1 MKLHRGSAT
10 LKTVKTNRLM
20 IYLGVALLAV
30 GCKREEGVH
39 AYDAPKDPPPGVKV
53 AVAKTPEA
61 DENVQ
66 EGAKIHWVV
75 PPEWKQVEAPRMTSA
90 AYQVSVN
97 PPVLLTVSQI
107 SARGS
112 EAETVLA
119 NVNRWENQMGL
130 PHTSEDNLDKV
141 AMPIKIAGRK
151 GRIINLSSPEVAAD
165 GKPRQQMLAA
175 LVPDPDGERAWAF
188 KMMGPAEVVAPQGKA
203 FAEVVMSVHFDA
215 EGVAEAPETS
225 ASPDGGKIPGIASFT
240 LPQGWQVDPQQ
251 HPMRAATI
259 IVNLP
264 SGQGEVVIS
273 KLGSTSMSDPVA
285 NIVRWRGMVG
295 LPPTADASS
304 NPPQELSL
312 AQGPAMIRD
321 FDGPESAGAARKRMF
336 VAYTQ
341 FPGANEMWFFKF
353 IGPHDLVSTS
363 KPAFEAF
370 VKSLKFDD
378 K

>member
-1 MKLHRGSAT
+1 MKLHQGSAT
-10 LKTVKTNRLM
+10 LKPVKTNRLM

-30 GCKREEGVH
+30 GCKREEGIH

-53 AVAKTPEA
+53 TASHA
-61 DENVQ
+61 DDDTVQ

-75 PPEWKQVEAPRMTSA
+75 PPEWKQVEAPRMTNA
-90 AYQVSVN
+90 AYQVNAN

-112 EAETVLA
+112 EEETVLA

-141 AMPIKIAGRK
+141 AMPIKIAGRQ
-151 GRIINLSSPEVAAD
+151 GRIINLSGAQSATD

-175 LVPDPDGERAWAF
+175 LVPDGDSAWAF
-188 KMMGPAEVVAPQGKA
+188 KIMGPAEVVAPQGKA

-215 EGVAEAPETS
+215 PGSETPETQ
-225 ASPDGGKIPGIASFT
+225 AATDRAKIPGIASYT
-240 LPQGWQVDPQQ
+240 LPEGWQIDPQP
-251 HPMRAATI
+251 HAMRAATI
-259 IVNLP
+259 IVKSAN
-264 SGQGEVVIS
+264 GQGEVVIS
-273 KLGSTSMSDPVA
+273 QLGSTSMSDPVA

-304 NPPQELSL
+304 NPPQEISL
-312 AQGPAMIRD
+312 GQGPAMIRD
-321 FDGPESAGAARKRMF
+321 FDGPEATGAARKRMF

-341 FPGANEMWFFKF
+341 FPGADQMWFFKF
-353 IGPHDLVSTS
+353 IGPHDLISTS

-370 VKSLKFDD
+370 VKSLKFDA

>member
-1 MKLHRGSAT
+1 
-10 LKTVKTNRLM
+10 M
-20 IYLGVALLAV
+20 IYLGMALLAV

-53 AVAKTPEA
+53 AVTEGG

-75 PPEWKQVEAPRMTSA
+75 PPEWKQVEAPKMTSA
-90 AYQVSVN
+90 AYQVSAN
-97 PPVLLTVSQI
+97 PRVLLTISQI
-107 SARGS
+107 AARGS

-119 NVNRWENQMGL
+119 NVNRWENQLGL
-130 PHTSEDNLDKV
+130 PHTSEDNLDKI
-141 AMPIKIAGRK
+141 AMPIKIAGRQ
-151 GRIINLSSPEVAAD
+151 GRIINLSTAEGATD

-175 LVPDPDGERAWAF
+175 LVPDGDSAWAF
-188 KMMGPAEVVAPQGKA
+188 KIMGPAEVVAPLGKA

-215 EGVAEAPETS
+215 AGSEAPETS
-225 ASPDGGKIPGIASFT
+225 AAAESGKIPGIASFT
-240 LPQGWQVDPQQ
+240 LPEGWQIDPQA
-251 HPMRAATI
+251 HAMRAGTI
-259 IVNLP
+259 IVKSAN
-264 SGQGEVVIS
+264 GQGEVVIS
-273 KLGSTSMSDPVA
+273 KLGSTSMADPVA

-304 NPPQELSL
+304 NPPQEISL

-321 FDGPESAGAARKRMF
+321 FDGPESAGAERRRMF

-341 FPGANEMWFFKF
+341 FPGADQMWFFKF